1 MKRTVTRSCRI
12 EETARVLQMRG
23 IFDVQPSTE
32 SIETW
37 DVDLP
42 AVGPGGTPI
51 DGPHG
56 PWSIGLVTGPSG
68 SGKSTIGRDFFGAK
82 MIQGFDWHPT
92 KSVLDGFPREMG
104 VKEVTGILSSV
115 GFSSP
120 PAWLRP
126 FQVLSQGQQFRVTV
140 ARALAEMPELAV
152 IDEWTS
158 VVDRTVA
165 QIGSAAVAKAVR
177 RSGKRLVAITCHYD
191 VADWLQPDWILDMA
205 DGSFAWRSV
214 QPRPPI
220 ELRIERCS
228 TSEWPAF
235 KKHHYLNTE
244 INRGAQCFIGTIR
257 GQAATFTAVI
267 PFPMADGTAS
277 RREHRT
283 VCLPDFQGV
292 GIGNAASEAVASM
305 FIARGDRFFST
316 TSNPAMMRHRAKSS
330 LWDMIAKPR
339 MTTRNKTTRLG
350 TSRHQNFG
358 KSGQDRLM
366 ASFEFVG
373 PPDPRG
379 FLE

>member
-1 MKRTVTRSCRI
+1 MKRTVTRSCHI

-220 ELRIERCS
+220 ELTVKRVHPDG
-228 TSEWPAF
+228 WHLF
-235 KKHHYLNTE
+235 KKHHYLTAE
-244 INRGAQCFIGTIR
+244 MNRTARCFVAFWK
-257 GQAATFTAVI
+257 GQPAVFYSVL
-267 PFPMADGTAS
+267 PFPHPTRSGWRA
-277 RREHRT
+277 HRM
-283 VCLPDFQGV
+283 VCLPDFQGGGISTAFTDYIASLYV
-292 GIGNAASEAVASM
+292 GSG
-305 FIARGDRFFST
+305 RPFFAT
-316 TSNPAMMRHRAKSS
+316 TGNPALIHHHARSPRWRMISQSGAEKFARSKRHNGSS
-330 LWDMIAKPR
+330 QSGG
-339 MTTRNKTTRLG
+339 RNV
-350 TSRHQNFG
+350 
-358 KSGQDRLM
+358 
-366 ASFEFVG
+366 ASFEYVG
-373 PPDPRG
+373 PG
-379 FLE
+379 NLEDARAFGIA